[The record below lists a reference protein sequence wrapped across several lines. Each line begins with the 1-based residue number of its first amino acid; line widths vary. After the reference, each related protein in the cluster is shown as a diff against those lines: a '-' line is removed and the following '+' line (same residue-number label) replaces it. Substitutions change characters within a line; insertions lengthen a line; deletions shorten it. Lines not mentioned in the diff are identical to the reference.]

1 MIWNNILLLV
11 ACIFFIWGIISFINK
26 IVSALNDSLIRLRGG
41 RISTMIEVI
50 LCGISLYYIIYYCNR
65 F

>member
-11 ACIFFIWGIISFINK
+11 ACIFFIWGIISFVNK
-26 IVSALNDSLIRLRGG
+26 IISALNDSLIRLRGG
-41 RISTMIEVI
+41 IVSTLIEII
-50 LCGISLYYIIYYCNR
+50 LCGISLFYIIYYCNR